1 MINNFVEHFQ
11 LSSVWKRNGDLD
23 GMEEKFEKL
32 GNCLILSP
40 VSTLARGFRII
51 FNVKSRIR
59 RICRICYSFIHC
71 SFSCEHF
78 LRRNPF
84 FFFSFWKIQNKIS
97 KFFQIPVIKILNF
110 YSNIFHIRDFK
121 NLKNL
126 EIQIYKF
133 FLEKKKNPFGFGEF
147 RKNFRVRRSRNYSIF
162 TDHSPSIVIN
172 VNLLKKKKTF

>member
-71 SFSCEHF
+71 SFSCEYF
-78 LRRNPF
+78 LRTNPF
-84 FFFSFWKIQNKIS
+84 FFF
-97 KFFQIPVIKILNF
+97 
-110 YSNIFHIRDFK
+110 
-121 NLKNL
+121 LKNSKQNF
-126 EIQIYKF
+126 EIFSNSCNKNIKF
-133 FLEKKKNPFGFGEF
+133 LF
-147 RKNFRVRRSRNYSIF
+147 
-162 TDHSPSIVIN
+162 
-172 VNLLKKKKTF
+172 